1 MQIFWKITRNNS
13 CFLLKVLFKNE
24 FLFGILN
31 MIVGVLYMNKNKIIF
46 IKFFLTTLLF
56 IILPI
61 FFLFSGAVYYNIL
74 KIKTNDIN
82 IEIKNELAEEIN
94 TLTEEEKN

>member
-1 MQIFWKITRNNS
+1 
-13 CFLLKVLFKNE
+13 
-24 FLFGILN
+24 
-31 MIVGVLYMNKNKIIF
+31 MNKNKIIF

-94 TLTEEEKN
+94 TLTEEYKKLNTSINNLNTTNKNLENKIKLYE